1 MAAPGGPGRADA
13 GDSDKGGREGSCP
26 APSAAARV
34 RQLDLQ
40 GNCPCFKPG
49 LGPRPARCSRLLIF
63 FGGTFFSLRFPAEK
77 AHPLPWVYLG

>member
-1 MAAPGGPGRADA
+1 MPVTRIKAVERAVVRPRLLQPGA
-13 GDSDKGGREGSCP
+13 
-26 APSAAARV
+26 V